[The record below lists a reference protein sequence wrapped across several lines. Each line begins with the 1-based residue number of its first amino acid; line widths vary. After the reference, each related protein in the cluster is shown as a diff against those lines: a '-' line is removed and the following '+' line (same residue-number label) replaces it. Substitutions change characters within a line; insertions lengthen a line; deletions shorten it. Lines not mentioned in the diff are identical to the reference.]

1 MTASSSGMAGWAF
14 WLAVSGAVF
23 VVVGPVLHRV
33 GVLPLG
39 PALLAVPLG
48 VVLSLVALWLSVIV
62 LVGGRPTPAGRGL
75 VVGAVVASAVT
86 GLLPVIL
93 VLPGL
98 RAPAIHDITT
108 DTSTPPQFDAIVA
121 LRADEP
127 NSLEYGGS
135 DIATMQHEG
144 YPDLETLVVA
154 LPPAQVVEQ
163 ARDVATAMGWEIV
176 AADGPAGRLEASDTT
191 FWFGFTDD
199 IVLRARAVTGGTEVD
214 VRSVSRVG
222 VSDLGANARRI
233 RMFLE
238 RFAAASS

>member
-98 RAPAIHDITT
+98 TAPAIHDITT

>member
-1 MTASSSGMAGWAF
+1 MAPSGRMAGWAV
-14 WLAVSGAVF
+14 WLAVSGAVL

-48 VVLSLVALWLSVIV
+48 ILLSLVALLLAVIV

-75 VVGAVVASAVT
+75 VLGAAVASALT

-93 VLPGL
+93 ALPGL

-121 LRADEP
+121 LRVDAP
-127 NSLEYGGS
+127 NSLEYGGA
-135 DIATMQHEG
+135 DIATMQREG
-144 YPDLETLVVA
+144 YPDLETLVVG
-154 LPPAQVVEQ
+154 LPPEQLVER
-163 ARDVATAMGWEIV
+163 AREVATDMGWEIV
-176 AADGPAGRLEASDTT
+176 ADDGPAGRLEASDTT

-199 IVLRARAVTGGTEVD
+199 IVVRARAVTSGTEVD

-222 VSDLGANARRI
+222 MGDLGANARRI
-233 RMFLE
+233 QTFLE
-238 RFAAASS
+238 RLAAASS